1 MTTDEWLRLV
11 TLALGIAATV
21 ASGWRSRAKELES
34 KEAKALE
41 DSAAAHLGLQIAQ
54 ERAERAE
61 QREQA
66 AVERAER
73 AEAEKMK
80 AIAQHE
86 ADGAIARTQL
96 DASHERASK
105 AEERATTV
113 ARELADLRLDGGA
126 GGGAQGRTGQTGRQK
141 KDTR

>member
-21 ASGWRSRAKELES
+21 AGGWRSRAKASES
-34 KEAKALE
+34 DRAKALE

-73 AEAEKMK
+73 ADAEKMK
-80 AIAQHE
+80 VIAQHE
-86 ADGAIARTQL
+86 ADGALARAQI
-96 DASHERASK
+96 DVANERAHG
-105 AEERATTV
+105 AEERATTI
-113 ARELADLRLDGGA
+113 AREMHRRAVDDGA